1 MESTKTIVARKQPD
15 GLAILNLLGIT
26 IFCVAFTIAGWY
38 DTTDM
43 FILGLI
49 LAIAFV
55 PASVNA
61 LCWQF
66 FGKETFVF
74 NGDNVDIVKNYLFFS
89 SKQTVDYCQ
98 IQSIDVPKNRQCY
111 ANPFYGLKVLLQ
123 AFFLAGGAIE
133 LHKKG
138 GSTITCC
145 QGDKKNTAVIVK
157 EFRLRCSSISL
168 QESSPN
174 KNSYSSYRK
183 DYLSK

>member
-1 MESTKTIVARKQPD
+1 
-15 GLAILNLLGIT
+15 
-26 IFCVAFTIAGWY
+26 
-38 DTTDM
+38 
-43 FILGLI
+43 
-49 LAIAFV
+49 
-55 PASVNA
+55 
-61 LCWQF
+61 
-66 FGKETFVF
+66 
-74 NGDNVDIVKNYLFFS
+74 
-89 SKQTVDYCQ
+89 
-98 IQSIDVPKNRQCY
+98 
-111 ANPFYGLKVLLQ
+111 LLQ

-183 DYLSK
+183 EYLSK